1 MPIKL
6 AHLCTALFVASI
18 ATGADASLIKLET
31 GYSVAGAQTTSS
43 AYRTVV
49 DAAVQKPTT
58 GYGTTTLTSY
68 DGVNNTSQFGSNKN
82 FAWEAIINF
91 GVSSAQAGTWTF
103 RSGVDFDFGGTMY
116 VDNVAIALN
125 SNNMWWA
132 GSYSDPSQYLMGSL
146 NLAAGNHTLQIYGIE
161 GCCDAFQQTQF
172 KAPTS
177 SNFVSFSSTDG
188 LNVVPE
194 PGTLASMAL
203 GLGVIVALRR
213 RRG

>member
-1 MPIKL
+1 MSLTFAKL
-6 AHLCTALFVASI
+6 CIAVFVAGV
-18 ATGADASLIKLET
+18 AAQADASLIKLET
-31 GYSVAGAQTTSS
+31 GYSVAGAQSTSA

-49 DAAVQKPTT
+49 NAAVQNPTA

-68 DGVNNTSQFGSNKN
+68 DGVNNTSQFGSNRN
-82 FAWEAIINF
+82 FAWEAIVNF
-91 GVSSAQAGTWTF
+91 GVSAAQAGTWTF

-132 GSYSDPSQYLMGSL
+132 GSYNDTSQYLMGSL

-172 KAPTS
+172 KAPNTAS
-177 SNFVSFSSTDG
+177 FVSFSSTDG

-203 GLGVIVALRR
+203 GLGVIAALRR
-213 RRG
+213 RRT